1 MTEKLYD
8 KDSHLTET
16 TALVRACAPAEGGFD
31 VLLDRTVLFP
41 EGGGQP
47 CDLGTIDHA
56 NVLRCREETGEVL
69 NRIDAPL
76 TVGERVT
83 VRLDWKRRFDF
94 MQQHTGEHLLSFSFH
109 KLFAA
114 ANIGFHLSLD
124 YATIDLDKPVDHAQV
139 LEAERLA
146 NAFVWRNLPV
156 RVTFYA
162 SEQAMADAGLSLRKQ
177 AEGLS
182 APIRVVSIE
191 DADECTCCAPHCSR
205 TGEIGQIFVTDASP
219 YKGGTRVT
227 FLCGE
232 RALKRHR
239 AEHDDLDAI
248 GRRFSTA
255 RENAVSAVAKLSDEY
270 GALKKRERE
279 LVKELNGFLAA
290 ELRSSAKQAGKY
302 HVAVRLFSGMDTGRL
317 KDLAQC
323 AAEPNVLVVLFSES
337 DGKLSYVLASG
348 EKFPLDVGELIP
360 AVNAATGGKGGGR
373 GTLAQGMAQ
382 SGSGAE
388 ETVRQV
394 EDYLVRRLKESR

>member
-1 MTEKLYD
+1 MTLKLYD
-8 KDSHLTET
+8 QNSHQTQT
-16 TALVRACAPAEGGFD
+16 DARVVACVPVENGFD
-31 VLLDRTVLFP
+31 VLIDQTVLFP

-47 CDLGTIDHA
+47 SDTGWIDTA
-56 NVLRCREETGEVL
+56 RVLSCREEHGDVFHKVD
-69 NRIDAPL
+69 RAL
-76 TVGERVT
+76 TVGETVA
-83 VRLDWKRRFDF
+83 VRLDWARRFDF
-94 MQQHTGEHLLSFSFH
+94 MQQHTGEHLLSFAFY
-109 KLFAA
+109 KLFEA
-114 ANIGFHLSLD
+114 ANIGFHLALD
-124 YATIDLDKPVDHAQV
+124 YATIDFDKPLSREQLA
-139 LEAERLA
+139 EAELLA
-146 NAFVWRNLPV
+146 NSYVWRNLPV
-156 RVTFYA
+156 TATFYT
-162 SEQAMADAGLSLRKQ
+162 SEEEVRSLPLRKH
-177 AEGLS
+177 AEGLT
-182 APIRVVSIE
+182 APIRIVSIE
-191 DADECTCCAPHCSR
+191 DADMCTCCAPHCAL
-205 TGEIGQIFVTDASP
+205 TGEIGSIFVLDAAG

-232 RALKRHR
+232 RALKLHR

-279 LVKELNGFLAA
+279 LAKELNGFLAT
-290 ELRSSAKQAGKY
+290 ELRASAKQAGKY
-302 HVAVRLFSGMDTGRL
+302 RVAVRLFSGMDAGRL

-323 AAEPNVLVVLFSES
+323 TAEPEALVVLFSQS

-388 ETVRQV
+388 EIVMQV

>member
-1 MTEKLYD
+1 MTQKLYD
-8 KDSHLTET
+8 QNSHQTQA
-16 TALVRACAPAEGGFD
+16 TARVAACTPVEGGFD
-31 VLLDRTVLFP
+31 VLLDQTVLFP

-47 CDLGTIDHA
+47 CDTGWIGDA
-56 NVLRCREETGEVL
+56 RVLSCREDHGEVVHTT
-69 NRIDAPL
+69 NRAL
-76 TVGERVT
+76 AVGETVS
-83 VRLDWKRRFDF
+83 VRLDWVRRFDF
-94 MQQHTGEHLLSFSFH
+94 MQQHTGEHLLSFAFY
-109 KLFAA
+109 KLFEA
-114 ANIGFHLSLD
+114 ANIGFHLALD
-124 YATIDLDKPVDHAQV
+124 YATIDFDKPLSREQIA
-139 LEAERLA
+139 EAELLA
-146 NAFVWRNLPV
+146 NSYVWRNLPV
-156 RVTFYA
+156 KTAFYD
-162 SEQAMADAGLSLRKQ
+162 SEEDVKSLPLRKH
-177 AEGLS
+177 AEGLT
-182 APIRVVSIE
+182 APIRIVSIE
-191 DADECTCCAPHCSR
+191 DADMCTCCAPHCTL
-205 TGEIGQIFVTDASP
+205 TGEIGSIFVLDAAG

-279 LVKELNGFLAA
+279 LAKELNGFLSN
-290 ELRSSAKQAGKY
+290 ELRSNAKQAGKFR
-302 HVAVRLFSGMDTGRL
+302 VAVRLFSGIDAGRL

-323 AAEPNVLVVLFSES
+323 AAEPGVLAVLFSQL

-382 SGSGAE
+382 SDSGAE
-388 ETVRQV
+388 ETVKQV
-394 EDYLVRRLKESR
+394 EDYLVRRLKESK

>member
-1 MTEKLYD
+1 MTLKLYD
-8 KDSHLTET
+8 QNSHQTQT
-16 TALVRACAPAEGGFD
+16 TARVTACEPVEGGFE
-31 VLLDRTVLFP
+31 VLLDQTVLFP

-47 CDLGTIDHA
+47 SDTGWIDTA
-56 NVLRCREETGEVL
+56 RVLSCREEHGDVFHKVDRAL
-69 NRIDAPL
+69 M
-76 TVGERVT
+76 VGETVS
-83 VRLDWKRRFDF
+83 VRLDWARRFDF
-94 MQQHTGEHLLSFSFH
+94 MQQHTGEHLLSFAFY
-109 KLFAA
+109 KLFEA
-114 ANIGFHLSLD
+114 ANIGFHLALD
-124 YATIDLDKPVDHAQV
+124 YATIDFDKPLSREQIA
-139 LEAERLA
+139 EAELLA
-146 NAFVWRNLPV
+146 NSYVWRNLPV
-156 RVTFYA
+156 TATFYA
-162 SEQAMADAGLSLRKQ
+162 SEEEVQELPLRKH
-177 AEGLS
+177 AEGLT
-182 APIRVVSIE
+182 APIRIVSIE
-191 DADECTCCAPHCSR
+191 DADMCTCCAPHCAL
-205 TGEIGQIFVTDASP
+205 TGEIGSIFVLDAAG

-279 LVKELNGFLAA
+279 LAKELNGFLAA
-290 ELRSSAKQAGKY
+290 ELRANAKQAGKY
-302 HVAVRLFSGMDTGRL
+302 RVAVRLFSGMDAGRL

-323 AAEPNVLVVLFSES
+323 AAEPGTISALFSETE
-337 DGKLSYVLASG
+337 GRLSYVLASG

-388 ETVRQV
+388 ETVSQV
-394 EDYLVRRLKESR
+394 EDYLVRRLKESK